1 MAHSLSLSISAGA
14 NCQTMIIRDAS
25 VWDSLLPIQN
35 GIIEVQS
42 PLDSCFHPSS
52 ILDKGFTI
60 VLGCG
65 QLGICCQDCPPST
78 ASLPDG
84 NYNIK
89 FSVDPNLR
97 TIVEFNY
104 FRTCDLYNKYI
115 QTAYTTRTRKCNL
128 RPDEYQLLLS
138 QLRAIRD
145 LIDGAKWSAEDCLD
159 VPLAQEQYNEAL
171 QLLER
176 YNHNACL

>member
-1 MAHSLSLSISAGA
+1 MAHSLSLDITAGSD
-14 NCQTMIIRDAS
+14 CQTMVIRDTS
-25 VWDSLLPIQN
+25 IWDPLLPIQN
-35 GIIEVQS
+35 GIVEVQS
-42 PLDSCFHPSS
+42 PLGTCFYPSPIS
-52 ILDKGFTI
+52 GAGFVL

-65 QLGICCQDCPPST
+65 QLGVCCESCPPST

-89 FSVDPNLR
+89 FSVDPNLK
-97 TIVEFNY
+97 TLVEFNY
-104 FRTCDLYNKYI
+104 FRTCSLYGKYI
-115 QTAYTTRTRKCNL
+115 QTACATRSRKCNL
-128 RPDEYQLLLS
+128 RPDEYNSLLM
-138 QLRAIRD
+138 QLRGIRD

-159 VPLAQEQYNEAL
+159 VPQAQEQYNEAL